1 MSRLIHPRIPQEQ
14 VADFLWEHLQHD
26 LDVVSR
32 AIGRST
38 DDSALTIHRILAQIT
53 ASFVKRGN

>member
-1 MSRLIHPRIPQEQ
+1 MSRLIHPPIPQEQ
-14 VADFLWEHLQHD
+14 VANFLWEHLQRD
-26 LDVVSR
+26 LEVLSR

-53 ASFVKRGN
+53 SSLEKRGN